1 MNPNAN
7 QIKNEKGY
15 ALRTPRY
22 DRIYLFYERGNT
34 VHSYRFI
41 NEDEEPAAA
50 KDMLFAYRDKY
61 TQVKMTVS
69 RFDYL
74 FRRQLFAIEKLKEP
88 TLPDKNELAKNR
100 SCYFSYTHNY
110 TEEELDSLVIQVED
124 MNFDDPP
131 PKNGKTAHFANERNY
146 TKEQLDSLIT
156 NIEDIEF

>member
-88 TLPDKNELAKNR
+88 TDY
-100 SCYFSYTHNY
+100 SS
-110 TEEELDSLVIQVED
+110 
-124 MNFDDPP
+124 
-131 PKNGKTAHFANERNY
+131 GKYFANERNY

-156 NIEDIEF
+156 NIEDMEF